1 MPAPKDPIKYAEFIE
16 TQKKS
21 HQTEEYRQRARE
33 KTLKQIADNPAFI
46 ENQKTGKYKKCIVCD
61 KIFYLQKNREKNNRG
76 KCCSKK
82 CSNIFKLGKHYSP
95 NTEFKKGTGRIKAN
109 GYILCFSP
117 NHPFT
122 NNNGY
127 VLEHRLVAEKCLGR
141 LLLKE
146 EVVHHINGIKD
157 DNRPENLYLFET
169 NGKHTSFHHNQ
180 TILTSNL
187 INNEK

>member
-46 ENQKTGKYKKCIVCD
+46 ENQKTGKY
-61 KIFYLQKNREKNNRG
+61 
-76 KCCSKK
+76 KK